1 MKLMNR
7 SLTTALIACS
17 ILSISS
23 LGVSAPVVSA
33 QTTPPA
39 LTLPA
44 PSPKSTL
51 EQRVGL
57 TDIKIVYSRPAVKG
71 RTIWGGLVPY
81 GQVWRTGANEATA
94 ITFSTDVT
102 INGQKLPAGAYS
114 LHTIPTSGDWT
125 IIFNR
130 STDLW
135 GSYDYEEKND
145 ALRVTVTPVPNN
157 MTESMQFSIP
167 EVKNEKAVVALDWD
181 KLRVPFTIEMATID
195 LSLANAR
202 AAMANLGADDNR
214 TAYRCAAFAFDNKVA
229 LDEASMWVDKSIAIK
244 PTWLN
249 HRLKANML
257 AAAGDKK
264 GAIEHATQCIEVGKK
279 DEAPADELAK
289 MEALIVEWKKSM

>member
-1 MKLMNR
+1 VKNMTRTLA
-7 SLTTALIACS
+7 ALVVAGTLVGAPAS
-17 ILSISS
+17 I
-23 LGVSAPVVSA
+23 VRA

-39 LTLPA
+39 LQLPA

-57 TDIKIVYSRPAVKG
+57 TDVKIVYSRPGVKG
-71 RTIWGGLVPY
+71 RAIWGGLVPY
-81 GQVWRTGANEATA
+81 DKVWRTGANAATA
-94 ITFSTDVT
+94 ITFSTDVK
-102 INGQKLPAGAYS
+102 INGKALPAGEYS
-114 LHTIPTSGDWT
+114 LHTIPTAGDWT
-125 IIFNR
+125 IIFNK

-135 GSYDYEEKND
+135 GSYAYEEKND
-145 ALRVTVTPVPNN
+145 ALRVTVKPVPHE

-167 EVKNEKAVVALDWD
+167 EVSTEKAVVALDWE
-181 KLRVPFTIEMATID
+181 KMRVPFTIEAATID
-195 LSLANAR
+195 LALANAR
-202 AAMANLGADDNR
+202 AAMANLKADDNA

-229 LDEASMWVDKSIAIK
+229 LDEAAVWIDKSIAIK

-264 GAIEHATQCIEVGKK
+264 GAIEQAQKCIEVGKK
-279 DEAPADELAK
+279 DDAPADELAK

>member
-1 MKLMNR
+1 MTRTLAAFVVAGT
-7 SLTTALIACS
+7 LVGAPAS
-17 ILSISS
+17 I
-23 LGVSAPVVSA
+23 VRA
-33 QTTPPA
+33 QTSPPA
-39 LTLPA
+39 LQLPA

-57 TDIKIVYSRPAVKG
+57 TDVKIVYSRPGVKG
-71 RTIWGGLVPY
+71 RVIWGGLVPY
-81 GQVWRTGANEATA
+81 DKVWRTGANAATA
-94 ITFSTDVT
+94 ITFSTDVR
-102 INGQKLPAGAYS
+102 INGQALPAGEYS
-114 LHTIPTSGDWT
+114 LHTIPTAGDWT
-125 IIFNR
+125 IIFNK

-135 GSYDYEEKND
+135 GSYAYEEKND
-145 ALRVTVTPVPNN
+145 ALRVTVTPVPHE
-157 MTESMQFSIP
+157 MTESMQFSLP
-167 EVKNEKAVVALDWD
+167 EVSTEKAVVALDWE

-202 AAMANLGADDNR
+202 AAMANLKADDNG

-257 AAAGDKK
+257 AASGDKK
-264 GAIEHATQCIEVGKK
+264 GAIEQATKCIEVGKK
-279 DEAPADELAK
+279 DDAPADELAK